1 MQSEKEGVAP
11 LVTLAIRDGRTVIVG
26 LPIDNG
32 AAVNAAD
39 GDGKSPLMACEK
51 ECRATVK
58 ALLAKGAAIDPVDN
72 GGEAAL
78 TIAIH
83 EGHDEIALLS

>member
-11 LVTLAIRDGRTVIVG
+11 LVTLATRDGRTVIVG
-26 LPIDNG
+26 LPIDKG
-32 AAVNAAD
+32 AA
-39 GDGKSPLMACEK
+39 
-51 ECRATVK
+51 VK

-72 GGEAAL
+72 GGETAL

-83 EGHDEIALLS
+83 EGHDR